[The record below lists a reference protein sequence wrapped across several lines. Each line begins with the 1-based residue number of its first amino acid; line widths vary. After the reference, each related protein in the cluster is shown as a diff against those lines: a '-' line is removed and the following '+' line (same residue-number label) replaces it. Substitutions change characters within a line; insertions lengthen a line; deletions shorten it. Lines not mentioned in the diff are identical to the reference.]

1 VANVI
6 IPATL
11 RDLCGGAST
20 MELAVPTVEALLREL
35 DRRCPGFYERVVD
48 QERGRMRPELMFA
61 IDGEVVTLSLHD
73 TLAPGAELA
82 IVPAIAGG

>member
-1 VANVI
+1 MVI
-6 IPATL
+6 VPATL
-11 RDLCGGAST
+11 RDLCGGSAKMDLPAT
-20 MELAVPTVEALLREL
+20 TVEALLREL

-61 IDGEVVTLSLHD
+61 IDGEVVSLALHD